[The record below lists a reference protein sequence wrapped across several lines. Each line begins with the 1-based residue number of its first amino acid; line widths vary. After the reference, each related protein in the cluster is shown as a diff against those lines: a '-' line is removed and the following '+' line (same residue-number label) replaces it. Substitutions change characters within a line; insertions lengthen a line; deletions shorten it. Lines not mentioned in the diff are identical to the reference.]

1 MSDLIFLFSRNNNNN
16 NNNNNSYND
25 NDKENDSN
33 NAEVRC
39 HEHLTSFPGSVGTDR
54 REFWERGW

>member
-16 NNNNNSYND
+16 NNNNSNND

-54 REFWERGW
+54 REF